1 MGCSGCG
8 GVLKP
13 GGGCGCNDCPPGS
26 TGANGTNGLSAYE
39 IWIQEGNVGTE
50 QEFLDSLVGATGA
63 NGTNG
68 IDGVCPCEEVL
79 SSEER
84 LGAGS
89 VGTAPTYA
97 VVTGTQYTVPVG
109 GGGDYR
115 ILFTSEVLFPV
126 AGGSLSYSVYV
137 NGLIYGT
144 MTRSAIFSSAATIG
158 TSLNISGITL
168 IATDVIEIR
177 GTSDDPANTYLS
189 YGTCIIEKIT

>member
-26 TGANGTNGLSAYE
+26 AGANGTNGLSAYE
-39 IWIQEGNVGTE
+39 IWIQEGN
-50 QEFLDSLVGATGA
+50 VGATGA

-158 TSLNISGITL
+158 TSL

-177 GTSDDPANTYLS
+177 GASDDPANTYLS